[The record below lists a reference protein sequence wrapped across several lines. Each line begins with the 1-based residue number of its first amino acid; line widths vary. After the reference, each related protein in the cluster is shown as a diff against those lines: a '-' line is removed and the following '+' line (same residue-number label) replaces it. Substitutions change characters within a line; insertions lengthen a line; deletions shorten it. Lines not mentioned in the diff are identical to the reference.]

1 MGFYLLIRVFDM
13 SFLEEMKKIHDN
25 SLNEKYET
33 FKVLMRNEM
42 KANPSNKIFMAY
54 KQKCYDFSSDEMR
67 NFIKTMLVKDGFKVN
82 DVFEPSGINIYIGD
96 VCG

>member
-1 MGFYLLIRVFDM
+1 
-13 SFLEEMKKIHDN
+13 MK
-25 SLNEKYET
+25 T
-33 FKVLMRNEM
+33 EM

-82 DVFEPSGINIYIGD
+82 DIFEPSGINIYIGD
-96 VCG
+96 VSG